1 MVLSEGNVTGGIL
14 VLACSEPLVSAKC
27 LLEAGVLLSFLAI
40 GFEVYFGIEHSGTS
54 TKPTLHAMA
63 SWN

>member
-54 TKPTLHAMA
+54 T
-63 SWN
+63 